1 MESLKQKAAELES
14 VVNKLGNCLEQLR
27 NSINPFHEPFQ
38 LKLNVLC
45 SQAMTYDWTISF
57 DALVLAE
64 VLSEFFY
71 PANLPSVCFQMS
83 ANILDNSLRVWVRRC
98 RGKYDNKAGK
108 VLFSA
113 EDALGFE
120 FYLAGVDR
128 QVKKRSLTVCG
139 DHSGLVI
146 GNRYNRSRGYGL
158 NQFLNSVSTEKEKWV
173 IDNKLHLYFKF
184 EFKSFPYS

>member
-1 MESLKQKAAELES
+1 MESLKQKVAELEG
-14 VVNKLGNCLEQLR
+14 VVNKLGNSLEQLP

-83 ANILDNSLRVWVRRC
+83 ANILDNSLRVWIRRC
-98 RGKYDNKAGK
+98 RGKNDSKSGK

-113 EDALGFE
+113 KGDFGFE

-128 QVKKRSLTVCG
+128 RVKKRSLAVSG
-139 DHSGLVI
+139 GHSGFVI
-146 GNRYNRSRGYGL
+146 GNGYDRSIGNGW
-158 NQFLNSVSTEKEKWV
+158 NQFLNSLSTKKEKWV
-173 IDNKLHLYFKF
+173 IDNKLHLYCKF
-184 EFKSFPYS
+184 EFK